1 MATLRADTTTTKM
14 GVHSEVPA
22 MKKALLLLI
31 LFLLA
36 SHAQAGSVIL
46 EIYGRERIEVGPYSS
61 YAYRRAWTYLDIPT
75 DRLDNISYPQIYFE
89 TNGTSEPSVESAEIR
104 IYLFNYKRTNLTDYP
119 FVGELG
125 STTFYLGENSSIPI
139 DFVKTSNLTTYPL
152 GLMVLNL
159 ENTSL
164 TIDLLVG
171 LIDLENIPVTSFVHK
186 TPILVFPVIVALII
200 GRRKLDGG
208 SN

>member
-1 MATLRADTTTTKM
+1 
-14 GVHSEVPA
+14 
-22 MKKALLLLI
+22 MKKVLLLFLLLLLI
-31 LFLLA
+31 
-36 SHAQAGSVIL
+36 SDTRAGPAVL
-46 EIYGRERIEVGPYSS
+46 VVYRTERIEVGPYSS
-61 YAYRRAWTYLDIPT
+61 YAYRRTWTYLDIPT

-89 TNGTSEPSVESAEIR
+89 TNGTSKPSVESAEIR

-171 LIDLENIPVTSFVHK
+171 LIDLENILVTSFVHE
-186 TPILVFPVIVALII
+186 TPFLFFPVIVALITV
-200 GRRKLDGG
+200 RRKLDWG
-208 SN
+208 NN